1 MYDLIIIGAGPA
13 GITAAIYAVRKR
25 IESLIITRDIGGQ
38 TALSGDVEN
47 YTGYQLISG
56 PELVLKFEEHLR
68 KFNIALKENEAVR
81 EITEASPVRDRLPEA
96 ADRHP
101 RRLIPNG
108 AGGTIQVKTD
118 KGLYEA
124 KSIII
129 ASGKRSRELNVPG
142 EKEFKNKGLT
152 YCATC
157 DGPVF
162 SKKDVAI
169 IGGGNSALDAA
180 LQLMRI
186 ANKVYII
193 NIAPELTGDAV
204 MREAVQ
210 GSDKV
215 SIFNNTKV
223 EEVLGGS
230 FGYGKPNYG
239 PLANKMV
246 SAVRIKKE
254 GKESLLSVQ
263 GVFVEIGLIPNSD
276 FISGINKNNSGEII
290 VNSRN
295 ETNIPGI
302 FAAGDVTD
310 VPEKQIVI
318 AAGEGAK
325 AALGVFKYLI
335 YN

>member
-1 MYDLIIIGAGPA
+1 MYDLIIVGAGPA

-25 IESLIITRDIGGQ
+25 IESLVITRDIGGQ

-47 YTGYQLISG
+47 YTGYQFITG

-68 KFNIALKENEAVR
+68 KFNIALKENEAIRIV
-81 EITEASPVRDRLPEA
+81 EKTGPF
-96 ADRHP
+96 
-101 RRLIPNG
+101 
-108 AGGTIQVKTD
+108 IQVKTD
-118 KGLYEA
+118 KALYES
-124 KSIII
+124 KSVII

-157 DGPVF
+157 DGPLF
-162 SKKDVAI
+162 SGKDVAI

-180 LQLMRI
+180 IQLMKI
-186 ANKVYII
+186 ANKVYIV

-215 SIFNNTKV
+215 SVLNNTNV
-223 EEVLGGS
+223 EEVLG
-230 FGYGKPNYG
+230 
-239 PLANKMV
+239 ARMV
-246 SAVRIKKE
+246 SGIRIKKD
-254 GKESLLSVQ
+254 GAQSLLSVQ

-276 FISGINKNNSGEII
+276 FISGVNKNSSGEII

-335 YN
+335 YH

>member
-25 IESLIITRDIGGQ
+25 IESLIITTDIGGQ

-47 YTGYQLISG
+47 YTGYQFITG

-81 EITEASPVRDRLPEA
+81 EIAKA
-96 ADRHP
+96 
-101 RRLIPNG
+101 
-108 AGGTIQVKTD
+108 AGGIIQVKTT
-118 KGLYEA
+118 KGLYET
-124 KSIII
+124 KSVIV

-157 DGPVF
+157 DGPLF
-162 SKKDVAI
+162 SGKDVAV

-180 LQLMRI
+180 IQLIRI
-186 ANKVYII
+186 ANKIYLV
-193 NIAPELTGDAV
+193 NIADELTGDTV
-204 MREAVQ
+204 MQEIVKLSPKITILNGTR
-210 GSDKV
+210 
-215 SIFNNTKV
+215 
-223 EEVLGGS
+223 
-230 FGYGKPNYG
+230 
-239 PLANKMV
+239 V
-246 SAVRIKKE
+246 SAVLGDKMVHSIRVNCADKE
-254 GKESLLSVQ
+254 ELLAVK
-263 GVFVEIGLIPNSD
+263 GVFVEIGLIPNSE
-276 FISGINKNNSGEII
+276 FVPGVEKNDLREIK
-290 VNSRN
+290 VNSYN
-295 ETNIPGI
+295 ETNVPGI

-318 AAGEGAK
+318 AAGEGSK

-335 YN
+335 HNT